1 MIKRFFPF
9 LFLTMISLANA
20 AQDVTVIKD
29 NSPVR
34 QDPNESGKI
43 IDYLQ
48 EGEDMRIS
56 NFPLNQNYYKVR
68 AKNGQY
74 GWVHKKYLSIAT
86 KSEEELAAAVAN
98 EPAEPEKEKLF
109 FVRAFGGGDFFR
121 PQDLND
127 VFTFNEL
134 NFGYYTGGEF
144 GYYVGS
150 RFALV
155 VRSEVL
161 LKDVVA
167 REVTTQR
174 VYNLSLRSYPI
185 MAGVE
190 YMFLKNFPFRMS
202 VGIYAGAAVNTT
214 FAAEALSLA
223 PDNRSVFGGTPFTT
237 LAKIN
242 VIRPLGRM
250 FSIFAE
256 TGYRFLKT
264 DAFDTTNTVN
274 GGEVFKISGYY
285 KSRVIDMSG
294 FILGAGIGFHF

>member
-1 MIKRFFPF
+1 
-9 LFLTMISLANA
+9 
-20 AQDVTVIKD
+20 
-29 NSPVR
+29 
-34 QDPNESGKI
+34 
-43 IDYLQ
+43 
-48 EGEDMRIS
+48 
-56 NFPLNQNYYKVR
+56 
-68 AKNGQY
+68 
-74 GWVHKKYLSIAT
+74 
-86 KSEEELAAAVAN
+86 
-98 EPAEPEKEKLF
+98 
-109 FVRAFGGGDFFR
+109 
-121 PQDLND
+121 
-127 VFTFNEL
+127 
-134 NFGYYTGGEF
+134 
-144 GYYVGS
+144 
-150 RFALV
+150 
-155 VRSEVL
+155 
-161 LKDVVA
+161 
-167 REVTTQR
+167 
-174 VYNLSLRSYPI
+174 
-185 MAGVE
+185 
-190 YMFLKNFPFRMS
+190 MS